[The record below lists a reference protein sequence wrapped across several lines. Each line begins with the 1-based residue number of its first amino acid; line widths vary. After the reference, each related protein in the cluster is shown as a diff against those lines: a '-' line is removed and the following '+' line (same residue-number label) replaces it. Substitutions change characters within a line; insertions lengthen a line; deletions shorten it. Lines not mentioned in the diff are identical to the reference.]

1 MWPIWVGMMDAI
13 AITTMVV
20 MMMILIPSSHSLVFD
35 LPSGRTKCISEDLR
49 INAVAVGHFKIALK
63 PPHNYLISSRVTDS
77 NGDSIYYADSVES
90 GEFAFTA
97 AESGQYTICFW
108 SPRYELSTS
117 FPFEFE
123 WKIGLAAK
131 DWTVYVKKEKVDI
144 MGLELRKLEETAHA
158 IREEMIFLREREE
171 EMQKL
176 NENTKARM
184 ALLSFLSLFICLAV
198 VGLQLWHLKSFFQR
212 KKIL

>member
-131 DWTVYVKKEKVDI
+131 DWTVYVKKEKVDRSRQRASGHLPGKCLSYI
-144 MGLELRKLEETAHA
+144 CK
-158 IREEMIFLREREE
+158 IRDT
-171 EMQKL
+171 
-176 NENTKARM
+176 NEQPTRVQDP
-184 ALLSFLSLFICLAV
+184 S
-198 VGLQLWHLKSFFQR
+198 H
-212 KKIL
+212 